1 MLGNPDLDSP
11 VEDMQGTPCIRC
23 WVSAIFK
30 KLDTEGFEDIYT
42 FLKNPQNFLVLSIY
56 SQKTRFYHCEFCKI
70 VRHLIWVTTQ
80 FLAKFSD
87 SPWLFGTQVPWLSLT
102 LARNELQGSH
112 IFPNSKSKEF
122 EEYSRQKFI

>member
-42 FLKNPQNFLVLSIY
+42 FLKKPPEFFGFVNLLSENKILPLWILQNCETPHLGYNPI
-56 SQKTRFYHCEFCKI
+56 
-70 VRHLIWVTTQ
+70 
-80 FLAKFSD
+80 FSKV
-87 SPWLFGTQVPWLSLT
+87 FWLSLAFWDSSSLT
-102 LARNELQGSH
+102 
-112 IFPNSKSKEF
+112 FPDFS
-122 EEYSRQKFI
+122 QKWITRFTHFS